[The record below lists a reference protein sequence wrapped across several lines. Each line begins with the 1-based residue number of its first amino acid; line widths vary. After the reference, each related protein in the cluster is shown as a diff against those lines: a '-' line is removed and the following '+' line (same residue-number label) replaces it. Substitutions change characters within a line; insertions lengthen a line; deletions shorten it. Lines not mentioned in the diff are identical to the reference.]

1 MKFTFF
7 RRHLRKAAV
16 IETLLG
22 TVGIPVNLAVA
33 ALMARVVQSA
43 LSGDTSAVLADGVW
57 LAALLIGYRSVETLL
72 RIRQERRRSKALHN
86 CKLELYD
93 RFLSRPLPWLCACGS
108 GEIKERL
115 YDLKELYLKK
125 LKKLHDGYVKIG
137 KRSIYTGTSET
148 VLTGFASVV
157 VKYGMYAAVGIMV
170 LKRIV
175 SLGAG
180 VEAVALAGS
189 FFAATKTIFDSIPR
203 FAEVGRA
210 EARLGEC
217 LSDEDVGHSEIEGA
231 SVSLS
236 DVSLQRGDKEI
247 LHRASVAFPTE
258 GLCLIKGVN
267 GAGKSTLLKLTVGLL
282 RADEG
287 DVRVGG
293 AVPETISADSFPHGL
308 FYLPQEDAALAVCP
322 REFYGMVCGADVSAV
337 MQLARAFGLGD
348 AQLDGTNINTL
359 SGGERKKVFLALA
372 LAAEPTILLMDEPTN
387 SLDAASKTLLLSELK
402 KRRGLSLIVTHDSI
416 FDDVCDR
423 VYFAERGTVIEHE
436 KDKLA

>member
-1 MKFTFF
+1 M
-7 RRHLRKAAV
+7 
-16 IETLLG
+16 
-22 TVGIPVNLAVA
+22 
-33 ALMARVVQSA
+33 
-43 LSGDTSAVLADGVW
+43 
-57 LAALLIGYRSVETLL
+57 
-72 RIRQERRRSKALHN
+72 
-86 CKLELYD
+86 
-93 RFLSRPLPWLCACGS
+93 
-108 GEIKERL
+108 
-115 YDLKELYLKK
+115 
-125 LKKLHDGYVKIG
+125 
-137 KRSIYTGTSET
+137 
-148 VLTGFASVV
+148 
-157 VKYGMYAAVGIMV
+157 
-170 LKRIV
+170 
-175 SLGAG
+175 
-180 VEAVALAGS
+180 
-189 FFAATKTIFDSIPR
+189 
-203 FAEVGRA
+203 
-210 EARLGEC
+210 
-217 LSDEDVGHSEIEGA
+217 
-231 SVSLS
+231 
-236 DVSLQRGDKEI
+236 
-247 LHRASVAFPTE
+247 
-258 GLCLIKGVN
+258 N

-337 MQLARAFGLGD
+337 MQLARAFGLDD

-423 VYFAERGTVIEHE
+423 VNFAERGTVIEHE